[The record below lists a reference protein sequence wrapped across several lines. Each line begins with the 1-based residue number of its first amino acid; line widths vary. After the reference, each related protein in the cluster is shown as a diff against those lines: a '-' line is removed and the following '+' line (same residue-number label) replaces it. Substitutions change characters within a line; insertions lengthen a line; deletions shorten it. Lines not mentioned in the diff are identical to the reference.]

1 MGGRSHC
8 RRVKSVTRHGAWIV
22 PAMRA
27 VMAGVGLA
35 GAVAIIVVLISGC
48 TGAEF
53 IIVLPGPET
62 VVVVIISLPGSESVV
77 VIDVVIIS
85 LSGPETVVIVVV
97 ISLSGSE
104 SIIVFIFTRVMFV
117 IGGAGTET

>member
-8 RRVKSVTRHGAWIV
+8 RRVKSVTRHGAWIE

-35 GAVAIIVVLISGC
+35 GTVAIIVVLISGC

-62 VVVVIISLPGSESVV
+62 VVVIIVVSLSGSEAVV
-77 VIDVVIIS
+77 VVIIS
-85 LSGPETVVIVVV
+85 LSGPEAV
-97 ISLSGSE
+97 
-104 SIIVFIFTRVMFV
+104 IVFIFTRVMFV